1 LEKKLNKLYSEI
13 EKILDYKFKDINL
26 LDEALTHSSIKT
38 NNKHKKVFN
47 YERLEFLG
55 DRILGFVISDLIF
68 KKFPNFQEGDLS
80 ILFQKYTNT
89 KFLSNVAISL
99 NLNKFVVVQKGDAL
113 EKKDSIMSDLI
124 ESIIAAIYIDSNL
137 DNAKFFIENKILNNS
152 NIKNVVDKHPKS
164 LLQEYSLRYYKKIPV
179 YTVEEKT
186 GPDHDPQFKVNVSIN
201 SHNYAFGEGSSTQK
215 AQEEAAKNLLK
226 MMEPKN

>member
-1 LEKKLNKLYSEI
+1 MNKCYSEI
-13 EKILDYKFKDINL
+13 EKILDYKFNNINL

-38 NNKHKKVFN
+38 NNKHKKIFN

-89 KFLSNVAISL
+89 KFLSDVAISL
-99 NLNKFVVVQKGDAL
+99 NLNKFVIVQKGDAL
-113 EKKDSIMSDLI
+113 EKKDSIMSDLV
-124 ESIIAAIYIDSNL
+124 EAIIAAIYIDSNL
-137 DNAKFFIENKILNNS
+137 DNAKFFIKNKILNNS

-164 LLQEYSLRYYKKIPV
+164 LLQEFSLRHYKKIPI

-201 SHNYAFGEGSSTQK
+201 SKNYAFGEGSSTQK

-226 MMEPKN
+226 IMESKN

>member
-1 LEKKLNKLYSEI
+1 MNKVYSEI

-55 DRILGFVISDLIF
+55 DRILGFIISDLIF

-137 DNAKFFIENKILNNS
+137 DNAKFFIEDKILNNS

-164 LLQEYSLRYYKKIPV
+164 LLQEYSLRYHKKIPV

-226 MMEPKN
+226 KMESKN

>member
-1 LEKKLNKLYSEI
+1 LNKFNSEI
-13 EKILDYKFKDINL
+13 EKILDYKFKDFEL
-26 LDEALTHSSIKT
+26 LNEALTHSSIKK

-55 DRILGFVISDLIF
+55 DKILGFIISDLLF
-68 KKFPNFQEGDLS
+68 KKFPDFQEGNLS
-80 ILFQKYTNT
+80 TLFQKYTNA
-89 KFLSNVAISL
+89 KFLSKVAIRL
-99 NLNKFVVVQKGDAL
+99 NLNKFVVVQKGDSL

-124 ESIIAAIYIDSNL
+124 EAIIAAIYIDSNI

-164 LLQEYSLRYYKKIPV
+164 LLQEYSLKYYKKIPV
-179 YTVEEKT
+179 YTVEDKT

-201 SHNYAFGEGSSTQK
+201 SHNFAFGEGSSTQK
-215 AQEEAAKNLLK
+215 AQEDAAKNLLK
-226 MMEPKN
+226 MMESKN

>member
-1 LEKKLNKLYSEI
+1 MNKLYSEI

-38 NNKHKKVFN
+38 NIKHKKVFN

-89 KFLSNVAISL
+89 KFLSKVAISL

-137 DNAKFFIENKILNNS
+137 DNAKLFIENKILNNS
-152 NIKNVVDKHPKS
+152 NIINVVDKHPKS
-164 LLQEYSLRYYKKIPV
+164 LLQEYSLKYYKKIPV
-179 YTVEEKT
+179 YNIQEKT

-201 SHNYAFGEGSSTQK
+201 SYNHAFGEGSSTQK

-226 MMEPKN
+226 IMESKN

>member
-1 LEKKLNKLYSEI
+1 M
-13 EKILDYKFKDINL
+13 
-26 LDEALTHSSIKT
+26 
-38 NNKHKKVFN
+38 
-47 YERLEFLG
+47 
-55 DRILGFVISDLIF
+55 IF

-124 ESIIAAIYIDSNL
+124 ESIIAAIYIDSDL
-137 DNAKFFIENKILNNS
+137 DNAKFFIENKIFNNS

-201 SHNYAFGEGSSTQK
+201 SQNYAFGEGSSTQK

-226 MMEPKN
+226 MMESKN

>member
-1 LEKKLNKLYSEI
+1 MNKLYSEI

-55 DRILGFVISDLIF
+55 DRILGFIISDLIF

-164 LLQEYSLRYYKKIPV
+164 LLQEYSLRYHKKIPV

-186 GPDHDPQFKVNVSIN
+186 GPDHDPQFKVNVSID

-226 MMEPKN
+226 KMESKN

>member
-1 LEKKLNKLYSEI
+1 MNKLYSEI

-89 KFLSNVAISL
+89 KFLSNIAISL
-99 NLNKFVVVQKGDAL
+99 NLNKFVIVQKGDSL

-137 DNAKFFIENKILNNS
+137 ENARLFIKNKILNNLKF
-152 NIKNVVDKHPKS
+152 KNVIDKHPKS
-164 LLQEYSLRYYKKIPV
+164 LLQEFSLRYYKKIPV

-201 SHNYAFGEGSSTQK
+201 SKNYAFGEGSSTQK

-226 MMEPKN
+226 IMESKN

>member
-1 LEKKLNKLYSEI
+1 MNKLYSEI

-38 NNKHKKVFN
+38 NNKHKKIFN

-137 DNAKFFIENKILNNS
+137 DNAKFFIENKILNS
-152 NIKNVVDKHPKS
+152 SKIKYVIDKHPKS
-164 LLQEYSLRYYKKIPV
+164 LLQEYSLMYYKKIPV

-186 GPDHDPQFKVNVSIN
+186 GPDHHPQFKVNVSIN
-201 SHNYAFGEGSSTQK
+201 SHNHAFGEGSSTQK
-215 AQEEAAKNLLK
+215 AQEEAARNLLK
-226 MMEPKN
+226 IMESKN

>member
-1 LEKKLNKLYSEI
+1 MNKLYSEI

-68 KKFPNFQEGDLS
+68 KKFPNFQEGELS

-113 EKKDSIMSDLI
+113 EKKESIMSDLI

-137 DNAKFFIENKILNNS
+137 DNAKFFVENKIFNNS
-152 NIKNVVDKHPKS
+152 KIKNVVDKHPKS

-179 YTVEEKT
+179 YTIEKKT

-226 MMEPKN
+226 IMESKN

>member
-1 LEKKLNKLYSEI
+1 MNKLYSEI

-26 LDEALTHSSIKT
+26 LDEALTHSSKKI
-38 NNKHKKVFN
+38 NHKKKIFN

-89 KFLSNVAISL
+89 KFLSNVAIGL
-99 NLNKFVVVQKGDAL
+99 NLNKFVIVQKGDAL

-137 DNAKFFIENKILNNS
+137 DNAKFFIENKILNYTNF
-152 NIKNVVDKHPKS
+152 KNVVDKHPKS

-186 GPDHDPQFKVNVSIN
+186 GPDHDPHFKVNVSIN

-226 MMEPKN
+226 IMESKN